1 MEMGEE
7 VEVMEEL
14 ESEVDRKG
22 QVSNFRRIEDNR
34 IDKTDLAY

>member
-1 MEMGEE
+1 MEMEEE

-34 IDKTDLAY
+34 IDKMDLAY